1 MPMLDPH
8 TLRMVAVEAGVN
20 PETVRRILN
29 GKPAYST
36 TLQRVRSALEKT
48 GHIDQLPA
56 HHKASVTFTPEKVPA

>member
-1 MPMLDPH
+1 MLDPH

-56 HHKASVTFTPEKVPA
+56 HHKAVASAAPVKVSA